1 MSTDQ
6 PGTETSFFEAQAPTL
21 EEARALALVQAGVS
35 EEQALVEVVSPG
47 RMAVPGERI
56 SGALAVVRVR
66 PLPTDI
72 VRAKHHL
79 ERLLELME
87 VEAQVSVTR
96 PLQPDGSPARDD
108 GPLALLVDGPDLG
121 VLIGW
126 RGESLR
132 ALQTVV
138 NLMLRPTAPSPGTPR
153 VIVDVAHYR
162 ERRERTVSQIALRLA
177 ADVRRSGRT
186 IMLDPMPPYERRAVH
201 MALAAEAGV
210 TSESTG
216 VDEGRR
222 VVIRPARPDSPP
234 DSGGAAWN

>member
-1 MSTDQ
+1 MNGAT
-6 PGTETSFFEAQAPTL
+6 FEADGQTV
-21 EEARALALVQAGVS
+21 EEARTSALAQAGVP
-35 EEQALVEVVSPG
+35 EQQALVEVISTG
-47 RMAVPGERI
+47 RVAVPGERI
-56 SGALAVVRVR
+56 TGASARVRVQ
-66 PLPTDI
+66 PLTPD
-72 VRAKHHL
+72 VLQAREHL
-79 ERLLELME
+79 EHLLDLMG

-96 PLQPDGSPARDD
+96 PVQPDGSPAAAD
-108 GPLALLVDGPDLG
+108 GPLALVVDGPDLG

-138 NLMLRPTAPSPGTPR
+138 NLMLRPVAPSSGTPR

-162 ERRERTVSQIALRLA
+162 ERRERTVTQMALRLA
-177 ADVRRSGRT
+177 EDVQRTGRT

-201 MALAAEAGV
+201 MALASQTGV

-222 VVIRPARPDSPP
+222 VVIRPARPASAP
-234 DSGGAAWN
+234 GGREADWN

>member
-1 MSTDQ
+1 MTD
-6 PGTETSFFEAQAPTL
+6 PAFEAEAPTL
-21 EEARALALVQAGVS
+21 EEARALALAQAGVT
-35 EEQALVEVVSPG
+35 EDQALVEVLSPG
-47 RMAVPGERI
+47 RLAVPGERLT
-56 SGALAVVRVR
+56 GALARVRVQ
-66 PLPTDI
+66 PLPPD
-72 VRAKHHL
+72 VAQARQHL
-79 ERLLELME
+79 EQLLRLME
-87 VEAQVSVTR
+87 VEAEVSVTR
-96 PLQPDGSPARDD
+96 PSQPDGSPAAAD

-138 NLMLRPTAPSPGTPR
+138 NLMLPPQPSSSGTPR

-162 ERRERTVSQIALRLA
+162 ERRERAVSQMALRLA
-177 ADVRRSGRT
+177 ADVQRSGRT

-201 MALAAEAGV
+201 MALAGEAGV

-222 VVIRPARPDSPP
+222 VVIRPARPASPP
-234 DSGGAAWN
+234 GGREAAWN